1 MPLVLLFR
9 GCEGSRSVAG
19 NDGEMAEALRV
30 LSADVTKEK
39 TSSITK
45 ERRPGRARRGKAA
58 RKSGAERL
66 RQLADKRVGRHSK
79 ELADLLTGKA
89 LKGDLANIRAL
100 VGLAEGKKP
109 RAAPVKKS
117 CWLDQ
122 VERLAPLGLGMGAA
136 GSLAVNSD
144 DVGVPIA

>member
-1 MPLVLLFR
+1 LPLVLLFR

-58 RKSGAERL
+58 RKSAAERL

-109 RAAPVKKS
+109 EPEPVKKKR
-117 CWLDQ
+117 WPTYAMMLAADTPWKGDQ
-122 VERLAPLGLGMGAA
+122 EEGSAEVGEGGVERE
-136 GSLAVNSD
+136 
-144 DVGVPIA
+144 